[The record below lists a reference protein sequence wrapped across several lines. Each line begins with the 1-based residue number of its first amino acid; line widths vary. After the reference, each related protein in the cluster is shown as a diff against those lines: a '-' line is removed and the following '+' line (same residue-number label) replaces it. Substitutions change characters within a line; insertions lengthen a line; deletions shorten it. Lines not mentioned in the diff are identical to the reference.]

1 MATARLDAAQ
11 PNVPDEASPADV
23 PAEGLRSSAHPGSL
37 IEDVEALVADGKTYA
52 EAELAYQKSR
62 LVFAVDHA
70 KWAAILGVLALVLVI
85 LAIVALVG
93 GALIAL
99 IPPLGPWGA
108 TGVVFG
114 VLAVGAVVL
123 VALAKAHLSNL
134 LGAFGDGSK

>member
-1 MATARLDAAQ
+1 M
-11 PNVPDEASPADV
+11 

-37 IEDVEALVADGKTYA
+37 IEDVEALVADGKIYA
-52 EAELAYQKSR
+52 QAELAYQKSR

-85 LAIVALVG
+85 LAIVALVV

-114 VLAVGAVVL
+114 VLAVGAGIL

-134 LGAFGDGSK
+134 LGAFGESSE